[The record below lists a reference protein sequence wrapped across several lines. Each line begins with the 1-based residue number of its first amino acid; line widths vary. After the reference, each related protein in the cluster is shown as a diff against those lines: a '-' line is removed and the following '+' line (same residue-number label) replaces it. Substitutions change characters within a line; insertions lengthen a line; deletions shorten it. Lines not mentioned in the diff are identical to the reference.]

1 MGSVRAYDKNINDWV
16 VISTSDASSTSVR
29 SEKLLPEGVSTT
41 NVEEV
46 LMNMKDDI
54 DLLKSNVSWLAKH
67 GGGGSGGGTGGGGG
81 GSVSAEIF
89 VDGLP
94 TGSGIILSDSLTI
107 TIQASNSSLLWDI
120 TAVGSNKVLR
130 SSSNTIRLVI
140 SKKDIEKVGITN
152 TFQLS
157 ITATNNDTLTQ
168 VYWNGTVYIA
178 NVSLYTEGANNTFD
192 NYQNQN
198 LQLTYSYTVG
208 VTGIYKLVVNDKEI
222 WRGDIVFNSGTLNV
236 PLKNID
242 NLTVGS
248 NPIASQLIK
257 VDDNNIYSN
266 IYNSFIVLTSAD
278 PVINCINISSNPE
291 TPTEYVLNESGVT
304 ILPITYATYFTKGTY
319 KVKIHNAGT
328 ILNKNDFNSITEY
341 NDYNVVYTNGSF
353 LIDTTEEKIISFA
366 ISILDSAREIIYSR
380 NFYVQ
385 TKSPEYSLLDNG
397 KQSNLIFDFNSF
409 TGYIQNGIWQD
420 HKQNS
425 ITIQNINQYSQAID
439 SNKTM
444 RFQNASYGVLSLNE
458 NIPFSRYIT
467 DGNIWEFTLS
477 LCYKADFHPDDD
489 RVILQFGTLYG
500 EDSGYTPSSGIV
512 VRDHMLYIGS
522 NSLKLQDRELTN
534 ITITFS
540 HPMGEKMGN
549 AFVYI
554 DGVVEAVFKID
565 RQQILPEGLT
575 NMYLAAQMY
584 ENQAM
589 FYTDVDIYRVTMYDA
604 CLSPYEI
611 LYDYLNNQSYTHHI
625 NGQPD
630 TTYIVEGL
638 QRNFIKDTDD
648 GKQSLLWNINE
659 TFNNNSDQFFNY
671 FDLGQLLAFSGVN
684 VEFKPNII
692 SDYNIPIPMMLIDVS
707 HDTSWTWTNFIT
719 PGSKLE
725 QVDGCFFQYFD
736 QAQTNNSIISGSVWV
751 DLQGTSTLA
760 DFIKNLNIGFVDTK
774 TGLRSV
780 FIPKPTWFPE
790 EMYTLKADIV
800 DSSHALNTSI
810 GKFVN
815 EELGLKYDNDGNL
828 ISTDSWYPFSE
839 TVKSTYVAQKNNPNS
854 ATQKYFPKAT
864 LKHGVEG
871 FPVFLIMRFHDPES
885 EAGEVKSLGIYQFIL
900 GRNSARNLGY
910 EIIGSVTGMD
920 EAATIKTYPYYKEN
934 VEIITVPN
942 KGYWIEMGQNDSFSD
957 QLKFQE
963 MNAEKFGQSQF
974 TGAFWQSD
982 DSDGLYYNNIAE
994 VKYHSFGNDAIT
1006 DLTRLTP
1013 FVDFVNNI
1021 KAMPVTNRRYSVEKA
1036 GTLQRNTFKNMQYPK
1051 YKYISNGSSREWVA
1065 VDGETNFLLDAGD
1078 TLEGIVRNDLN
1089 IESIGKYFVIAMFL
1103 GLIDNFQKNMPIKIF
1118 QKAKSQEFEPP
1129 ILGIY
1134 DTDTGCGGTNEGDIK
1149 VSEDVWVSPFIN
1161 EDLQMK
1167 ESSVKPSDGLVH
1179 QIIGNSNKLW
1189 YIDSGELNYSLYGGD
1204 DRSGSIFAGYWNSFI
1219 KQQNAAA
1226 NLEDLANKF
1235 IDQYFIPQTY
1245 GCGELL
1251 FNLTY
1256 FCKYLSKYQLSGQ
1269 SAPTNQYSKLHGR
1282 RIKQIRSWLRNR
1294 VKFLDSMFCAMGS
1307 PSAMEPRQSNAS
1319 TINISSGSA
1328 PEFSIASNYP
1338 SIVEVNSQGSMSRFV
1353 YCSEN
1358 VDTPIYWGN
1367 SSANSTPVSH
1377 TISFSDSI
1385 QNLGSD
1391 QYKLADIYYQK
1402 ITAGQMP
1409 YLTDF
1414 DISNCPTVEAM
1425 SSDDWGKF
1433 KNAEG
1438 KSELRTINCENT
1450 AKTGSTINFILDL
1463 TKGFEMLQNVNI
1475 YNSCV
1480 SLLYLPTDPN
1490 IPLLTLN
1497 IAGAQLQQLNLDTQN
1512 LIQDL
1517 NISNCNK
1524 LTSLKINNCAKLT
1537 NLNLDAS
1544 QNSLN
1549 SVDISSSN
1557 FTSLSCIGNTSVKT
1571 IKIVSDNLNSVIINK
1586 CTKLQSITV
1595 SGKVLEVLNLSECS
1609 NLTEVNILGPKDSIT
1624 TLNLY
1629 GTKVATIKYNSVEPN
1644 SEGIMDLSIFKT
1656 IGNFNIAANSAV
1668 QYIQFTNDS
1677 LKPIIITNPFTS
1689 CTSLQRVYGHLDI
1702 RCSSVFYGCRNFSIH
1717 GSDIET
1723 AKYLNK
1729 SIINAQKRVLHPT
1742 EISGITS
1749 GGKMVFQ
1756 GSVNDCRYTNL
1767 VFNTTSA
1774 SNSFRDTNCTL
1785 FDIYYVFYNIGSL
1798 QNFSY
1803 TFSGLSKARFSWSV
1817 VNGVEIDNSPH
1828 VNTFINGGNI
1838 TTLGNC
1844 FRGIVSN
1851 CKIISPAHNSE
1862 GEVTADNGL
1871 LSPLVNCADLD
1882 YAFGAANLYTDR
1894 FVLRRASGDYKFT
1907 SIGYFYPHI
1916 LTDNIRTA
1924 PYTIISNSL
1933 DYVKSHKGISGN
1945 FGEFFKN
1952 TPNVN
1957 SLHAF
1962 GDGTFFIDY
1971 DLTKES
1977 GKLGI
1982 PAGVTSVRAML
1993 RAQYAT
1999 GDLVPEDLFNNPA
2012 RVQTIYHSFIVNAS
2026 LTSSGFN
2033 PTTFRI
2039 HSNILSRFTGLVAL
2053 SYSSSG
2059 DNTGTLFTCPFNGAG
2074 LTKTIDQTEFPYD
2087 ILNPCKNTITQ
2098 FRGFFQDVTS
2108 DKVSEVE
2115 LPGSLFINTPKIQ
2128 YIGALFRNF
2137 GINYQLTPEGFINC
2151 PNLTEVAH
2159 MFSSG
2164 GITESKLL
2172 GSIPSKLFYHGM
2184 KADQKSI
2191 GGTYIHIDYDPYEVI
2206 GYSDEEQTIP
2216 IYRITKELEE
2226 GTTVSTTYET
2236 ETYQV
2241 PRNNINNIQGCFIN
2255 NNCSSYTN
2263 LEPGIEINPNY
2274 NPGTHKYNP
2283 STGRWTPVVPD
2294 YNKYTFI
2301 WEYDGVNIP
2310 EGYNGE
2316 NLDNEHSTITP
2327 TITYF
2332 GQSNTGT
2339 LNFMCAPD
2347 LLRYCTSDANVTQLF
2362 RDSGHSSNGSLQHT
2376 NHASKPDYGIKGRI
2390 PPYLLKPVPSIT
2402 SIQEMF
2408 VDCKQLS
2415 YYTTEGEIAYT
2426 IPESFFK
2433 YTPQLTNLQSAFQG
2447 LIFPANIS
2455 LDVFK
2460 QGVNSSKG
2468 LNVTKIFMYPLFLG
2482 TSSNRVNIGAIFGKP
2497 LNITALTR
2505 AFSINTDGNNSSG
2518 NDISNKNRSQY
2529 VTFDKVFEN
2538 YAKNADTYVFDGY
2551 SSSTT
2556 RFTNHTLRRDAAYA
2570 NYRFSDNTLG

>member
-29 SEKLLPEGVSTT
+29 SEKLLPEGVSTS

-54 DLLKSNVSWLAKH
+54 NLLKSNVSWLAKH

-81 GSVSAEIF
+81 GSVTAEIF

-94 TGSGIILSDSLTI
+94 TGSDIILSNSLTI

-120 TAVGSNKVLR
+120 TAVGLNKVLR
-130 SSSNTIRLVI
+130 TSTNTTKLVI
-140 SKKDIEKVGITN
+140 SKKDIEKANINN
-152 TFQLS
+152 TFQLAV
-157 ITATNNDTLTQ
+157 TATNNDTLSQ
-168 VYWNGTVYIA
+168 VYWNGTIYIA
-178 NVSLYTEGANNTFD
+178 NVSLYTEGTNNTFD
-192 NYQNQN
+192 NYQNQD
-198 LQLTYSYTVG
+198 LQLTYSYEVG
-208 VTGIYKLVVNDKEI
+208 VTGAYKLVVNNSEV
-222 WRGDIVFNSGTLNV
+222 WRGDLMFNSGTINV
-236 PLKNID
+236 PLKNIK

-248 NPIASQLIK
+248 NPIQSQLIK

-266 IYNSFIVLTSAD
+266 ISNSFIVLTSAD
-278 PVINCINISSNPE
+278 PVINCVNISSDPE
-291 TPTEYVLNESGVT
+291 KPTEYVVNESGTT
-304 ILPITYATYFTKGTY
+304 ILPVTYAVYFTTGTY
-319 KVKIHNAGT
+319 KVRIHDSGT
-328 ILNKNDFNSITEY
+328 ILSKKDFNSVTEY
-341 NDYNVVYTNGSF
+341 NDYNIVYTNGSF
-353 LIDTTEEKIISFA
+353 IINTLSEEIISFA
-366 ISILDSAREIIYSR
+366 ISILDSAREIIYTK
-380 NFYVQ
+380 NFYVL
-385 TKSPEYSLLDNG
+385 TKAPEYSLLDNG
-397 KQSNLIFDFNSF
+397 RHGDQILDFNSF

-420 HKQNS
+420 NKQNTIS
-425 ITIQNINQYSQAID
+425 IKNINQYSQAID
-439 SNKTM
+439 SNKIM
-444 RFQNASYGVLSLNE
+444 RFQNASYGVLSLKD

-477 LCYKADFHPDDD
+477 LCYKADFHPDDN
-489 RVILQFGTLYG
+489 RVILQYGTLYG

-512 VRDHMLYIGS
+512 VRDHMLYVGS

-540 HPMGEKMGN
+540 HPMGENMGN

-565 RQQILPEGLT
+565 RKQILPEGVA

-584 ENQAM
+584 EDQAM
-589 FYTDVDIYRVTMYDA
+589 FYTDVDIYRITLYDK

-611 LYDYLNNQSYTHHI
+611 LYDFLNNQAYTNHI

-630 TTYIVEGL
+630 TSYIVEGL
-638 QRNFIKDTDD
+638 QRNFIKDTDK
-648 GKQSLLWNINE
+648 GKESILWNVNE
-659 TFNNNSDQFFNY
+659 SFNNNADQFFNC
-671 FDLGQLLAFSGVN
+671 FDLGRLLSFSGGN
-684 VEFKPNII
+684 VEFMPNII

-736 QAQTNNSIISGSVWV
+736 QAQTNNSIISGRVWV

-760 DFIKNLNIGFVDTK
+760 DFIKNLNIGFVDTN
-774 TGLRSV
+774 TGLKSV
-780 FIPKPTWFPE
+780 FIPKPSWFPE
-790 EMYTLKADIV
+790 EVYTLKADIV

-828 ISTDSWYPFSE
+828 VSTDSWYPFSE
-839 TVKSTYVAQKNNPNS
+839 TVKNAYVAQKNNPES

-871 FPVFLIMRFHDPES
+871 FPIFLVMRFHDPNSES
-885 EAGEVKSLGIYQFIL
+885 GEVKSLGIYQFIL

-920 EAATIKTYPYYKEN
+920 AASSISSYPYYKDG
-934 VEIITVPN
+934 VEIITTPN

-957 QLKFQE
+957 NLHFQE
-963 MNAEKFGQSQF
+963 MNSDQFSKSQF

-994 VKYHSFGNDAIT
+994 VKYNSFGNDAIT
-1006 DLTRLTP
+1006 DLTKLTP
-1013 FVDFVNNI
+1013 FVNFVNNI
-1021 KAMPVTNRRYSVEKA
+1021 KSMPVTNRRYSVEKS

-1051 YKYISNGSSREWVA
+1051 YKYVSNGSSKEWVA
-1065 VDGETNFLLDAGD
+1065 VDGETNFLVDAGD

-1103 GLIDNFQKNMPIKIF
+1103 GLIDNFQKNMPIKLF

-1149 VSEDVWVSPFIN
+1149 VSEDVWISPFIN
-1161 EDLQMK
+1161 EDLQLR

-1235 IDQYFIPQTY
+1235 IDEYFIPQTQ

-1294 VKFLDSMFCAMGS
+1294 VKFLDSMFCAMGA
-1307 PSAMEPRQSNAS
+1307 PSAMEPRQSSAS

-1328 PEFSIASNYP
+1328 PEFSIATNYP

-1358 VDTPIYWGN
+1358 VDTPVYWGN
-1367 SSANSTPVSH
+1367 SSSNSTPVSH

-1391 QYKLADIYYQK
+1391 QYRLSDIFYQK

-1450 AKTGSTINFILDL
+1450 AKTGNTINFILDL
-1463 TKGFEMLQNVNI
+1463 TKGFEKLQNVNI

-1480 SLLYLPTDPN
+1480 SQLYLPTDPN

-1497 IAGAQLQQLNLDTQN
+1497 IAGAQLQQLTLDTQN
-1512 LIQDL
+1512 LIKDL
-1517 NISNCNK
+1517 NLSNCNK
-1524 LTSLKINNCAKLT
+1524 LTSLKINNCAKLST
-1537 NLNLDAS
+1537 LSLDAS

-1549 SVDISSSN
+1549 SVDISSTS
-1557 FTSLSCIGNTSVKT
+1557 FTDFSCIGNPSVKS
-1571 IKIVSDNLNSVIINK
+1571 IKIVSDNLKSVIVTK
-1586 CTKLQSITV
+1586 CSKLTSITV
-1595 SGKVLEVLNLSECS
+1595 SGKALDVLNLSECS

-1644 SEGIMDLSIFKT
+1644 TEGIMDLSQFKT
-1656 IGNFNIAANSAV
+1656 ISNFNIGANTTV
-1668 QYIQFTNDS
+1668 KYIQFTNDS
-1677 LKPIIITNPFTS
+1677 NKPITITNPFTS
-1689 CTSLQRVYGHLDI
+1689 CTSLQRVYGYLDI
-1702 RCSSVFYGCRNFSIH
+1702 KCSSTFYGCRSFSIH
-1717 GSDIET
+1717 GSDIENVR
-1723 AKYLNK
+1723 YLNK
-1729 SIINAQKRVLHPT
+1729 SVVDSNGRVLHP
-1742 EISGITS
+1742 EDISGITT

-1756 GSVNDCRYTNL
+1756 GSVTDCRYTNL
-1767 VFNTTSA
+1767 LFSTTSA
-1774 SNSFRDTNCTL
+1774 QNSFRETNCTL
-1785 FDIYYVFYNIGSL
+1785 FDIYYVFYNAGNL
-1798 QNFSY
+1798 TNFY
-1803 TFSGLSKARFSWSV
+1803 WAFAHLVTARFSWTNTV
-1817 VNGVEIDNSPH
+1817 DNSP
-1828 VNTFINGGNI
+1828 NI
-1838 TTLGNC
+1838 KLFRNKGSQITSLNSC
-1844 FRGIVSN
+1844 FRGDVST
-1851 CKIISPAHNSE
+1851 CRIFSPSHNAE
-1862 GEVTADNGL
+1862 GEVTADDGL
-1871 LSPLVNCADLD
+1871 LSPLVNCTDLSL
-1882 YAFGAANLYTDR
+1882 AFGGANLYTDR
-1894 FVLRRASGDYKFT
+1894 FVFRRSSGNYKFK
-1907 SIGYFYPHI
+1907 SIGYFYPQI
-1916 LTDNIRTA
+1916 LTDNIRNADYSIVNNATN
-1924 PYTIISNSL
+1924 YINSHR
-1933 DYVKSHKGISGN
+1933 DVAGN
-1945 FGEFFKN
+1945 FGQFFIN
-1952 TPNVN
+1952 TPEINDM
-1957 SLHAF
+1957 HAF
-1962 GDGTFFIDY
+1962 GDGTYFINY

-1977 GKLGI
+1977 GGLGI
-1982 PAGVTSVRAML
+1982 PASTTSLKAVL
-1993 RAQYAT
+1993 RASYAT
-1999 GDLVPEDLFNNPA
+1999 GDLVPEDLFANPSK
-2012 RVQTIYHSFIVNAS
+2012 VVVIQHSFLVS
-2026 LTSSGFN
+2026 GTLSGFS
-2033 PTTFRI
+2033 PATFKI
-2039 HSNILSRFTGLVAL
+2039 TSGMFNSFTSLQQL
-2053 SYSSSG
+2053 TYSDSG

-2074 LTKTIDQTEFPYD
+2074 LVKTIEQTEFPYD
-2087 ILNPCKNTITQ
+2087 ILNPCKNTITH
-2098 FRGFFQDVTS
+2098 FRGFFQDVKS
-2108 DKVSEVE
+2108 DKVTEVN
-2115 LPGSLFINTPKIQ
+2115 LPGTLFANTPNIQ
-2128 YIGALFRNF
+2128 YVGALFRNF
-2137 GINYQLTPEGFINC
+2137 GINYQLTQNSFANC

-2159 MFSSG
+2159 MFASPDLEG
-2164 GITESKLL
+2164 KML

-2184 KADQKSI
+2184 NPAQRQI
-2191 GGTYIHIDYDPYEVI
+2191 GGTYIQIDYDPYEII
-2206 GYSDEEQTIP
+2206 GYQDEEQTIP
-2216 IYRITKELEE
+2216 NYRIDKELTD
-2226 GTTVSTTYET
+2226 GTTIPTTINT
-2236 ETYQV
+2236 EYYYIPYNKIT
-2241 PRNNINNIQGCFIN
+2241 NIQGCFIN
-2255 NNCSSYTN
+2255 CNFSAYTN
-2263 LEPGIEINPNY
+2263 PEPEIEINPNY
-2274 NPGTHKYNP
+2274 NPGNYKYNS
-2283 STGRWTPVVPD
+2283 STGKWVAVTPD

-2301 WEYDGVNIP
+2301 WEYDGVIIP
-2310 EGYNGE
+2310 EEYEGE
-2316 NLDNEHSTITP
+2316 NLDCNHETVAPSITH
-2327 TITYF
+2327 F

-2347 LLRYCTSDANVTQLF
+2347 LLRYCQGNAIVTQLF
-2362 RDSGHSSNGSLQHT
+2362 KDSGHSTNGSIQYT
-2376 NHASKPDYGIKGRI
+2376 NHPSKPDYGIKGRI
-2390 PPYLLKPVPSIT
+2390 PPYLLKPVTSIT
-2402 SIQEMF
+2402 SISQMF
-2408 VDCKQLS
+2408 MNCKQLS
-2415 YYTTEGEIAYT
+2415 YYTNEGNVAYT
-2426 IPESFFK
+2426 IPETFFK
-2433 YTPQLTNLQSAFQG
+2433 YTPQLTDLTSAFQG
-2447 LIFPANIS
+2447 LIFPSNIS

-2460 QGVNSSKG
+2460 QGVNNAKG
-2468 LNVTKIFMYPLFLG
+2468 LNVSRIFMYPLFLG
-2482 TSSNRVNIGAIFGKP
+2482 SASKRVNIGAIFGKP

-2518 NDISNKNRSQY
+2518 TDQNNMVRSQY

-2538 YAKNADTYVFDGY
+2538 FSKNQDTYVFDGY
-2551 SSSTT
+2551 DASTT
-2556 RFTNHTLRRDAAYA
+2556 IFTNHTLRRDAAYA
-2570 NYRFSDNTLG
+2570 NYRYSNNTLG

>member
-46 LMNMKDDI
+46 LINMKDDI

-67 GGGGSGGGTGGGGG
+67 GGGGSGGGTGGGG
-81 GSVSAEIF
+81 SVSAEIF
-89 VDGLP
+89 VEGLP
-94 TGSGIILSDSLTI
+94 TGSDIILSDSLTI

-120 TAVGSNKVLR
+120 TAVGTNKVLR

-140 SKKDIEKVGITN
+140 SKNDIEKAGITS

-157 ITATNNDTLTQ
+157 ITATNNNTLSQ
-168 VYWNGTVYIA
+168 VYWNGTIYIS
-178 NVSLYTEGANNTFD
+178 NVSLYTEGTNNTFD

-198 LQLTYSYTVG
+198 LQLTYSYNVG
-208 VTGIYKLVVNDKEI
+208 VTGIYKLMVNDKEV
-222 WRGDIVFNSGTLNV
+222 WRGDIVFNSGTLNI

-248 NPIASQLIK
+248 NAISSQLIK
-257 VDDNNIYSN
+257 VDNNNIYSN
-266 IYNSFIVLTSAD
+266 VSNSFIVLTSVD
-278 PVINCINISSNPE
+278 PVINCINVSSNPE
-291 TPTEYVLNESGVT
+291 SPTEYVLNESGVT
-304 ILPITYATYFTKGTY
+304 ILPVTYATYFTKGTY
-319 KVKIHNAGT
+319 KVKIHNAET

-353 LIDTTEEKIISFA
+353 LIDTTEEKIVSFT

-420 HKQNS
+420 SKQNS

-439 SNKTM
+439 SNKIM

-467 DGNIWEFTLS
+467 DSNIWEFTLS
-477 LCYKADFHPDDD
+477 LCYKADFHPDDN
-489 RVILQFGTLYG
+489 RVILQFSALYG
-500 EDSGYTPSSGIV
+500 EDSNYTPSSGIV
-512 VRDHMLYIGS
+512 VRDHVLYIGS

-565 RQQILPEGLT
+565 REQILPEGIT
-575 NMYLAAQMY
+575 TMYLAAQMY

-589 FYTDVDIYRVTMYDA
+589 FYTDVDIYRVSMYDI

-611 LYDYLNNQSYTHHI
+611 LYDYLNNQAYAHHI
-625 NGQPD
+625 NGQPN

-638 QRNFIKDTDD
+638 QRNFIKNTDD
-648 GKQSLLWNINE
+648 GKQSLLWNVNE

-790 EMYTLKADIV
+790 EVYTLKADIV

-839 TVKSTYVAQKNNPNS
+839 TVKNTYVAQKNNPNS

-885 EAGEVKSLGIYQFIL
+885 KAGEVKSLGIYQFIL

-934 VEIITVPN
+934 VEIITIPN
-942 KGYWIEMGQNDSFSD
+942 KGYWVEMGQNDSFSD
-957 QLKFQE
+957 QLNFQE
-963 MNAEKFGQSQF
+963 MDSEKFGQSQF

-1006 DLTRLTP
+1006 DLTKLTP

-1118 QKAKSQEFEPP
+1118 QKDKSQEFEPP

-1149 VSEDVWVSPFIN
+1149 VSEDVWISPFIN

-1167 ESSVKPSDGLVH
+1167 ESSIKPSDGLVH

-1219 KQQNAAA
+1219 KQQNSAA

-1235 IDQYFIPQTY
+1235 IDEYFIPQTQ

-1269 SAPTNQYSKLHGR
+1269 SAPINQYSKLHGR

-1294 VKFLDSMFCAMGS
+1294 VKFLDSMFCAMGA
-1307 PSAMEPRQSNAS
+1307 PSAMEPRQSSAS

-1328 PEFSIASNYP
+1328 PEFSIATNYP

-1358 VDTPIYWGN
+1358 VDTPVYWGN
-1367 SSANSTPVSH
+1367 SSSNSTPVSH

-1391 QYKLADIYYQK
+1391 QYRLSDIFYQK

-1433 KNAEG
+1433 KNSEG

-1450 AKTGSTINFILDL
+1450 AKTGSTINFVLDL
-1463 TKGFEMLQNVNI
+1463 TKGFEKLQNVNI

-1480 SLLYLPTDPN
+1480 SQLYLPTNPN

-1537 NLNLDAS
+1537 HLNLDAS

-1571 IKIVSDNLNSVIINK
+1571 IKIISDNLNSVVINK

-1595 SGKVLEVLNLSECS
+1595 SGKVLEVLNLSECN

-1629 GTKVATIKYNSVEPN
+1629 GTKVATIKYNSAEPN

-1656 IGNFNIAANSAV
+1656 IDNFNIAANSAV

-1702 RCSSVFYGCRNFSIH
+1702 RCSSTFYGCRNFSIH
-1717 GSDIET
+1717 GSNIENV
-1723 AKYLNK
+1723 KYLNK
-1729 SIINAQKRVLHPT
+1729 SVVDSNGKVLHP
-1742 EISGITS
+1742 EDISGITT

-1756 GSVNDCRYTNL
+1756 GSETDCRYTNL
-1767 VFNTTSA
+1767 LFSTTSA
-1774 SNSFRDTNCTL
+1774 QNSFRETNCTL
-1785 FDIYYVFYNIGSL
+1785 FDIYYVFYNAGNL
-1798 QNFSY
+1798 TNFY
-1803 TFSGLSKARFSWSV
+1803 WTFANLVTARFSWTNIV
-1817 VNGVEIDNSPH
+1817 DNSP
-1828 VNTFINGGNI
+1828 NIKLFRNKGSQITSLNG
-1838 TTLGNC
+1838 C
-1844 FRGIVSN
+1844 FRGDVYTCRIF
-1851 CKIISPAHNSE
+1851 SPSHNAE
-1862 GEVTADNGL
+1862 GKVTADDGL
-1871 LSPLVNCADLD
+1871 LSPLINCTDLSVV
-1882 YAFGAANLYTDR
+1882 FGEANLYTDR
-1894 FVLRRASGDYKFT
+1894 FVFRRSSGNYKFR
-1907 SIGYFYPHI
+1907 SIRYFYPQI
-1916 LTDNIRTA
+1916 LTDNIRNA
-1924 PYTIISNSL
+1924 DYSIVSNATNYINNHR
-1933 DYVKSHKGISGN
+1933 DVAGN
-1945 FGEFFKN
+1945 FGQFFIN
-1952 TPNVN
+1952 TPEINDM
-1957 SLHAF
+1957 HAF
-1962 GDGTFFIDY
+1962 GDGTYFINF

-1977 GKLGI
+1977 GGLGI
-1982 PAGVTSVRAML
+1982 PASTTSLKAVL
-1993 RAQYAT
+1993 RASYAT
-1999 GDLVPEDLFNNPA
+1999 GDLVPEDLFANPSKVA
-2012 RVQTIYHSFIVNAS
+2012 IIQHSFLVNDT
-2026 LTSSGFN
+2026 LSGFS
-2033 PTTFRI
+2033 PATFKI
-2039 HSNILSRFTGLVAL
+2039 TSGMFNSFTNLQQL
-2053 SYSSSG
+2053 TYSDSG
-2059 DNTGTLFTCPFNGAG
+2059 DHTGTLFTCPFNGAG
-2074 LTKTIDQTEFPYD
+2074 LVKTIEQAEFPYD
-2087 ILNPCKNTITQ
+2087 ILNPCKNTITH
-2098 FRGFFQDVTS
+2098 FRGFFQNVKS
-2108 DKVSEVE
+2108 DKVTEVN
-2115 LPGSLFINTPKIQ
+2115 LPGTLFANTPNIQ
-2128 YIGALFRNF
+2128 YVGALFRNF
-2137 GINYQLTPEGFINC
+2137 GINYQLTQNSFANC

-2159 MFSSG
+2159 MFASPDLEG
-2164 GITESKLL
+2164 KML

-2184 KADQKSI
+2184 NPARRQI
-2191 GGTYIHIDYDPYEVI
+2191 GGTYIQIDYDPYEII
-2206 GYSDEEQTIP
+2206 GYQDEEQTIP
-2216 IYRITKELEE
+2216 NYRIDKELAD
-2226 GTTVSTTYET
+2226 GTTIPTTINT
-2236 ETYQV
+2236 EYYYV
-2241 PRNNINNIQGCFIN
+2241 PYNKITNIQGCFIN
-2255 NNCSSYTN
+2255 CNFSAYTN
-2263 LEPGIEINPNY
+2263 SEPEIEINPNY
-2274 NPGTHKYNP
+2274 NPGNYKYNP
-2283 STGRWTPVVPD
+2283 STKKWVAVTPD
-2294 YNKYTFI
+2294 YNKHTLI
-2301 WEYDGVNIP
+2301 WEYDGVIIP
-2310 EGYNGE
+2310 EEYEGE
-2316 NLDNEHSTITP
+2316 NLDCNHETITP
-2327 TITYF
+2327 SITHF

-2347 LLRYCTSDANVTQLF
+2347 LLRYCQGNAIVNQLF
-2362 RDSGHSSNGSLQHT
+2362 KDSGHNNNGYIQYT
-2376 NHASKPDYGIKGRI
+2376 NYPSKPDYGIKGRI
-2390 PPYLLKPVPSIT
+2390 PPYLLKPVTSIT
-2402 SIQEMF
+2402 SISQMF
-2408 VDCKQLS
+2408 MNCKQLS
-2415 YYTTEGEIAYT
+2415 YYTNEGNVAYT
-2426 IPESFFK
+2426 IPETFFN
-2433 YTPQLTNLQSAFQG
+2433 YTPQLTDLSSAFQG
-2447 LIFPANIS
+2447 LIFPSNIS

-2460 QGVNSSKG
+2460 QGVNNAKG
-2468 LNVTKIFMYPLFLG
+2468 LNVSRIFMYPLFLG
-2482 TSSNRVNIGAIFGKP
+2482 SESKRVNIGAIFGKP

-2518 NDISNKNRSQY
+2518 TDQNNMVRGQY

-2538 YAKNADTYVFDGY
+2538 YSKGQDTYVFDGY
-2551 SSSTT
+2551 DASTT
-2556 RFTNHTLRRDAAYA
+2556 RFTNHTLRRDVAYA
-2570 NYRFSDNTLG
+2570 NYRFSNNTLG

>member
-1 MGSVRAYDKNINDWV
+1 MGSVRVYDKNINDWV
-16 VISTSDASSTSVR
+16 VVSTSDASSTSVR

-46 LMNMKDDI
+46 LINMKDDI

-67 GGGGSGGGTGGGGG
+67 GGGGSGGGTGGGG
-81 GSVSAEIF
+81 SVSAEIF
-89 VDGLP
+89 VEGLP
-94 TGSGIILSDSLTI
+94 TGSDIILSDSLTI
-107 TIQASNSSLLWDI
+107 TVQASNSSLLWDI
-120 TAVGSNKVLR
+120 TAVGTNKVLR

-140 SKKDIEKVGITN
+140 SKNDIEKAGITS

-157 ITATNNDTLTQ
+157 ITATNNNTLSQ
-168 VYWNGTVYIA
+168 VYWNGTIYIS
-178 NVSLYTEGANNTFD
+178 NVSLYTEGTNNTFD

-198 LQLTYSYTVG
+198 LQLTYSYNVG
-208 VTGIYKLVVNDKEI
+208 VTGIYKLMVNDKEV
-222 WRGDIVFNSGTLNV
+222 WRGDIVFNSGTLNI

-248 NPIASQLIK
+248 NAISSQLIK
-257 VDDNNIYSN
+257 VDNNNIYSN
-266 IYNSFIVLTSAD
+266 VSNSFIVLTSVD
-278 PVINCINISSNPE
+278 PVINCINVSSNPE
-291 TPTEYVLNESGVT
+291 SPTEYVLNESGVT
-304 ILPITYATYFTKGTY
+304 ILPVTYATYFTKGTY
-319 KVKIHNAGT
+319 KVKIHNAET
-328 ILNKNDFNSITEY
+328 ILSKNDFNSITEY

-353 LIDTTEEKIISFA
+353 LIDTTEEKIVSFT

-420 HKQNS
+420 NKQNS

-439 SNKTM
+439 GNKIM

-467 DGNIWEFTLS
+467 DSNIWEFTLS
-477 LCYKADFHPDDD
+477 LCYKADFHPDDN
-489 RVILQFGTLYG
+489 RVILQFSTLYG
-500 EDSGYTPSSGIV
+500 EDSNYTPSSGIV
-512 VRDHMLYIGS
+512 VRDHVLYIGS

-565 RQQILPEGLT
+565 REQILPEGIT
-575 NMYLAAQMY
+575 TMYLAAQMY

-589 FYTDVDIYRVTMYDA
+589 FYTDVDIYRVSMYDI

-611 LYDYLNNQSYTHHI
+611 LYDYLNNQAYAHHI

-638 QRNFIKDTDD
+638 QRNFIKNTDD
-648 GKQSLLWNINE
+648 GKQSLLWNVNE

-790 EMYTLKADIV
+790 EVYTLKADIV

-839 TVKSTYVAQKNNPNS
+839 TVKNTYVAQKNNPNS

-934 VEIITVPN
+934 VEIITIPN
-942 KGYWIEMGQNDSFSD
+942 KGYWVEMGQNDSFSD
-957 QLKFQE
+957 QLNFQE
-963 MNAEKFGQSQF
+963 MDSEKFGQSQF

-1149 VSEDVWVSPFIN
+1149 VSEDVWISPFIN

-1219 KQQNAAA
+1219 KQQNSAA

-1294 VKFLDSMFCAMGS
+1294 VKFLDSMFCAMGT

-1414 DISNCPTVEAM
+1414 DISNCSTVEAM

-1433 KNAEG
+1433 KNSEG

-1450 AKTGSTINFILDL
+1450 AKTGSTINFVLDL
-1463 TKGFEMLQNVNI
+1463 TKGFEKLQNVNI

-1480 SLLYLPTDPN
+1480 SQLYLPTNPN

-1537 NLNLDAS
+1537 HLNLDAS

-1557 FTSLSCIGNTSVKT
+1557 FRSLSCIGNTSVKT
-1571 IKIVSDNLNSVIINK
+1571 IKIISDNLNSVVINK

-1595 SGKVLEVLNLSECS
+1595 SGKVLEVLNLSECN

-1656 IGNFNIAANSAV
+1656 IDNFNIAANSAV

-1702 RCSSVFYGCRNFSIH
+1702 RCNSTFYGCRNFSIH
-1717 GSDIET
+1717 GSNIENV
-1723 AKYLNK
+1723 KYLNK
-1729 SIINAQKRVLHPT
+1729 SVVDPNGKVLHP
-1742 EISGITS
+1742 EDISGITT

-1756 GSVNDCRYTNL
+1756 GSETDCRYTNL
-1767 VFNTTSA
+1767 LFSTTSA
-1774 SNSFRDTNCTL
+1774 QNSFRETNCTL
-1785 FDIYYVFYNIGSL
+1785 FDIYYVFYNAGNL
-1798 QNFSY
+1798 TNFY
-1803 TFSGLSKARFSWSV
+1803 WTFANLVTARFSWTNIV
-1817 VNGVEIDNSPH
+1817 DNSP
-1828 VNTFINGGNI
+1828 NI
-1838 TTLGNC
+1838 KLFRNKGSQITSLNSC
-1844 FRGIVSN
+1844 FKGDVYTCRIF
-1851 CKIISPAHNSE
+1851 SPSHNAE
-1862 GEVTADNGL
+1862 GKVTADDGL
-1871 LSPLVNCADLD
+1871 LSPLINCTDLSVV
-1882 YAFGAANLYTDR
+1882 FGEANLYTDR
-1894 FVLRRASGDYKFT
+1894 FVFRRSSGNYKFR
-1907 SIGYFYPHI
+1907 SIRYFYPQI
-1916 LTDNIRTA
+1916 LTDNIRNA
-1924 PYTIISNSL
+1924 DYSIVSNATNYINNHR
-1933 DYVKSHKGISGN
+1933 DVAGN
-1945 FGEFFKN
+1945 FGQFFIN
-1952 TPNVN
+1952 TPEINDM
-1957 SLHAF
+1957 HAF
-1962 GDGTFFIDY
+1962 GDGTYFINF

-1977 GKLGI
+1977 GGLGI
-1982 PAGVTSVRAML
+1982 PASTTSLKAVL
-1993 RAQYAT
+1993 RASYAT
-1999 GDLVPEDLFNNPA
+1999 GDLVPEDLFANPSKVA
-2012 RVQTIYHSFIVNAS
+2012 IIQHSFLVNDT
-2026 LTSSGFN
+2026 LSGFS
-2033 PTTFRI
+2033 PATFKI
-2039 HSNILSRFTGLVAL
+2039 TSGMFNSFTNLQQL
-2053 SYSSSG
+2053 TYSDSG
-2059 DNTGTLFTCPFNGAG
+2059 DHTGTLFTCPFNGAG
-2074 LTKTIDQTEFPYD
+2074 LVKTIEQAEFPYD
-2087 ILNPCKNTITQ
+2087 ILNPCKNTITH
-2098 FRGFFQDVTS
+2098 FRGFFQNVKS
-2108 DKVSEVE
+2108 DKVTEVN
-2115 LPGSLFINTPKIQ
+2115 LPGTLFANTPNIQ
-2128 YIGALFRNF
+2128 YVGALFRNF
-2137 GINYQLTPEGFINC
+2137 GINYQLTQNSFANC

-2159 MFSSG
+2159 MFASPDLEG
-2164 GITESKLL
+2164 KML

-2184 KADQKSI
+2184 NPARRQI
-2191 GGTYIHIDYDPYEVI
+2191 GGTYIQIDYDPYEII
-2206 GYSDEEQTIP
+2206 GYQDEEQTIP
-2216 IYRITKELEE
+2216 NYRIDKELAD
-2226 GTTVSTTYET
+2226 GTTIPTTINT
-2236 ETYQV
+2236 EYYYV
-2241 PRNNINNIQGCFIN
+2241 PYNKITNIQGCFIN
-2255 NNCSSYTN
+2255 CNFSAYTN
-2263 LEPGIEINPNY
+2263 SEPEIEINPNY
-2274 NPGTHKYNP
+2274 NPGNYKYNP
-2283 STGRWTPVVPD
+2283 STKKWVAVTPD
-2294 YNKYTFI
+2294 YNKHTLI
-2301 WEYDGVNIP
+2301 WEYDGVIIP
-2310 EGYNGE
+2310 EEYEGE
-2316 NLDNEHSTITP
+2316 NLDCNHETITP
-2327 TITYF
+2327 SITHF

-2347 LLRYCTSDANVTQLF
+2347 LLRYCQRNAIVNQLF
-2362 RDSGHSSNGSLQHT
+2362 KDSGHNNNGYIQYT
-2376 NHASKPDYGIKGRI
+2376 NYPSKPDYGIKGRI
-2390 PPYLLKPVPSIT
+2390 PPYLLKPVTSIT
-2402 SIQEMF
+2402 SISQMF
-2408 VDCKQLS
+2408 MNCKQLS
-2415 YYTTEGEIAYT
+2415 YYTNEGNVAYT
-2426 IPESFFK
+2426 IPETFFN
-2433 YTPQLTNLQSAFQG
+2433 YTPQLTDLSSAFQG
-2447 LIFPANIS
+2447 LIFPSNIS

-2460 QGVNSSKG
+2460 QGVNNAKG
-2468 LNVTKIFMYPLFLG
+2468 LNVSRIFMYPLFLG
-2482 TSSNRVNIGAIFGKP
+2482 SESKRVNIGAIFGKP

-2518 NDISNKNRSQY
+2518 TDQNNMVRGQY

-2538 YAKNADTYVFDGY
+2538 YSKDQDTYVFDGY
-2551 SSSTT
+2551 DAFTT
-2556 RFTNHTLRRDAAYA
+2556 RFTNHTLRRDVAYA
-2570 NYRFSDNTLG
+2570 NYRFSNNTLG